1 MNVRRGTGWVVARA
15 AAMVVGFAGAALL
28 GGCVGWTTYPPEAGQ
43 KSFAD
48 PNDLPNTDVMV
59 EAFNWAVRKYPPAPA
74 DPTTGA
80 TPPPRSFAVN
90 LPPELKPLIHKRT
103 VGRIT
108 GAAPLTEKTKS
119 LPTYHLASMRL
130 RGDEAQVSIL
140 CPVGDMTESPS
151 GEPVYQEV
159 RVNLRGGM
167 RAWTVVGH
175 REWTPAPA
183 SPTLSYFDEAAAA
196 RAEAALGGGR

>member
-1 MNVRRGTGWVVARA
+1 MNVRSGWRGAR
-15 AAMVVGFAGAALL
+15 VAGAALCGLAAVAAL
-28 GGCVGWTTYPPEAGQ
+28 GGCVGWTTYPPAPGQ
-43 KSFAD
+43 TAFAN

-59 EAFNWAVRKYPPAPA
+59 EAFNWAVRKYPPAPT

-80 TPPPRSFAVN
+80 TPPPGSFSVN

-103 VGRIT
+103 VGRIK
-108 GAAPLTEKTKS
+108 GAVPLTEKSKS
-119 LPTYHLASMRL
+119 LPTYHLVSMRL
-130 RGDEAQVSIL
+130 RGDEAQVSVL

-151 GEPVYQEV
+151 GGAVYQEV

-167 RAWTVVGH
+167 RAWAVIGH

-183 SPTLSYFDEAAAA
+183 SPTLSFFDEAAAA
-196 RAEAALGGGR
+196 RAEAALGGGS